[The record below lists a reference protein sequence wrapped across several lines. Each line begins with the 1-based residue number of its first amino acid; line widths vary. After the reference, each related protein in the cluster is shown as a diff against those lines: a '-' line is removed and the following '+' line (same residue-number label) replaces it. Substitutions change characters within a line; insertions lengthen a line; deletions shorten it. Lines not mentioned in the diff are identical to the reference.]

1 MRAHLGVLVMV
12 PLLAMAAGLA
22 GCSSSSGQPDDA
34 DAGSGSSETPSARMP
49 NDPIPAVR
57 NPKNLT
63 AIQPCLLLT
72 PVQLDNNRIDQSGQ
86 PKSVLGNTG
95 CEWSDKAHTREFA
108 VFVDIGN
115 DVLGNV
121 YSQRDNIPVFELT
134 DVAGLPA
141 IRTKDDVDGT
151 SCYFRVEVA
160 DSQTMI
166 VRFTSLRQVREDPCP
181 PAKAFAQAIIGN
193 LPPLTE

>member
-1 MRAHLGVLVMV
+1 
-12 PLLAMAAGLA
+12 
-22 GCSSSSGQPDDA
+22 
-34 DAGSGSSETPSARMP
+34 MP

-108 VFVDIGN
+108 VFVDIDYLERN
-115 DVLGNV
+115 ELYALRQIRQTLPRASIIA
-121 YSQRDNIPVFELT
+121 YSSKDHSTFAASCHI
-134 DVAGLPA
+134 AGANALLSKHVDEEHLITA
-141 IRTKDDVDGT
+141 IRRTMDEGYFTDDK
-151 SCYFRVEVA
+151 
-160 DSQTMI
+160 
-166 VRFTSLRQVREDPCP
+166 SL
-181 PAKAFAQAIIGN
+181 
-193 LPPLTE
+193 LTLLERT